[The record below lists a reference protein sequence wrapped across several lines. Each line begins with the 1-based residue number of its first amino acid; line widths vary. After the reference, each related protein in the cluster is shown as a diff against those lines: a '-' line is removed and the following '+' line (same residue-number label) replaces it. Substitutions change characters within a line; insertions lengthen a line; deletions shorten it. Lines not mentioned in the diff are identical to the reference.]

1 MEANVKNLMPRRAP
15 APKPKRSSPPR
26 RPQAPQSK
34 PKASMLPA
42 HRSSLM
48 LPPGA
53 PISTLSPLDNSY
65 VPSFMQSGSSSR
77 NKLADFGE
85 APAYQIAA
93 RQPVTNKY
101 AGIFDTI
108 NQSVSKIFS
117 NRSGSMNS
125 GAAQISSGG
134 GSLQS
139 VSDEIGGLGAGSTP
153 LIIGGVGLVLVI
165 ALMSGRR

>member
-1 MEANVKNLMPRRAP
+1 
-15 APKPKRSSPPR
+15 
-26 RPQAPQSK
+26 
-34 PKASMLPA
+34 
-42 HRSSLM
+42 
-48 LPPGA
+48 
-53 PISTLSPLDNSY
+53 
-65 VPSFMQSGSSSR
+65 MQSGSSSR
-77 NKLADFGE
+77 NKLADLAE

-101 AGIFDTI
+101 AGIFDNI

-125 GAAQISSGG
+125 GAPQISSGG

-153 LIIGGVGLVLVI
+153 LIIGGVALVLVI